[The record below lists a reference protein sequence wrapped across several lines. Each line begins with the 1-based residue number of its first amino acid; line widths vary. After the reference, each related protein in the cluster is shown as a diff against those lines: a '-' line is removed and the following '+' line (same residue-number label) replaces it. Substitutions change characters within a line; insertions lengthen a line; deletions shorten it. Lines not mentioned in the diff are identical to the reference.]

1 MLTKLQ
7 LTPGL
12 NTYLRKCGDYV
23 MTDEIL
29 VWHYGLMAER
39 WADTPDETPEL
50 PFFLKQIER
59 FGQPVLD
66 LACGTGRV
74 LLPLLRAGID
84 IDGCDFSEDM
94 LFHCRRKA
102 TADGFNPNLYAQPMH
117 AFDLPRRYKT
127 IYICDSFGLSG
138 SRENDL
144 ATLRRCHAH
153 LRDNGALL
161 VNIEAEYVSAED
173 WVSWAGEY
181 RRSLPEPWPE
191 EGSRRVASDGSEHVS
206 RFRMV
211 QIDPLEQTYMRQV
224 RLEKWETGRLVV
236 SEEYALRGNMYL
248 KPELLLML
256 KVAGFREIAVHG
268 DYTDDPA
275 TADSNELV
283 FVALK

>member
-1 MLTKLQ
+1 
-7 LTPGL
+7 
-12 NTYLRKCGDYV
+12 

-39 WADTPDETPEL
+39 WADTLDETPEL
-50 PFFLKQIER
+50 PFFLKQIAR

-66 LACGTGRV
+66 MACGTGRL

-94 LFHCRRKA
+94 LYQCRKKA
-102 TADGFNPNLYAQPMH
+102 TAEGLSPNLYAQPMH
-117 AFDLPRRYKT
+117 AFDLPRRYRT

-144 ATLRRCHAH
+144 ETLRRCHAH
-153 LRDNGALL
+153 LMDHGALL
-161 VNIEAEYVSAED
+161 VNIQAEYTAAED
-173 WVSWAGEY
+173 WVSWAGEN

-191 EGSRRVASDGSEHVS
+191 EGSRRTASDGSEHVS

-211 QIDPLEQTYMRQV
+211 QLDPLEQSYTRQV
-224 RLEKWETGRLVV
+224 RLEKWEAGRLVA

-256 KVAGFREIAVHG
+256 KLTGFREITVFG
-268 DYTDDPA
+268 DYTDELA
-275 TADSNELV
+275 TSDSNELV